1 MVRLI
6 KMLVVSLIPV
16 CASGAARAD
25 DYEDG
30 LAAARRGDYATAFK
44 LLGPLWHKRDMQQ
57 RSVLLVSCMTV
68 FKTTRRL
75 QRIKDLLKRSLI
87 LVSIA
92 QDYNRILRDREIANE
107 LS

>member
-1 MVRLI
+1 V
-6 KMLVVSLIPV
+6 IPV

-57 RSVLLVSCMTV
+57 RSVLAAMTHV
-68 FKTTRRL
+68 DAARRG
-75 QRIKDLLKRSLI
+75 
-87 LVSIA
+87 
-92 QDYNRILRDREIANE
+92 ANGVQVMTME
-107 LS
+107 P